1 MTTDKM
7 FVLLLVMLLPLTGCL
22 DISDNAEAE
31 ESDEENTTMPMVH
44 SLYIEANTNATIQFD
59 GDTTMKVETIYRQ
72 GVGGESNDQ
81 YAASI
86 WYFDMDCDNESII
99 ERAYLA
105 DDEYLPVLAG
115 QSCTVLIEPGQFG
128 VVIYFSEASLS
139 AL

>member
-44 SLYIEANTNATIQFD
+44 SLYIETNTNATIQFD

-72 GVGGESNDQ
+72 GVDGESNGQ
-81 YAASI
+81 SISSI
-86 WYFDMDCDNESII
+86 WYFEMDCDNESII

-115 QSCTVLIEPGQFG
+115 QSCTVLIVPQFG